1 LFVCW
6 GAGIGMLEGGMGS
19 EMGDV
24 DGFGMGGGS
33 RAEAGGNVGRLGMY
47 ESCPENWVLHLAV
60 RYQSLVV
67 RGHHLTVYIMLL

>member
-1 LFVCW
+1 
-6 GAGIGMLEGGMGS
+6 MLEGGMGS